1 MYCFNRFL
9 VWSPYYTYCMHTY
22 FLVCVIITNDII
34 WISFVHQCQCYFQ
47 HEETLNDN
55 YVKKKKLSLCVEC
68 YLWNTFEYVYI
79 IWNYFVLCCFDFFIC
94 ITGILQ
100 GPLDLRVRCQITSFT
115 PVSSCGKPITQSQ
128 KFLWPNPTLLSDN
141 NHSKFM
147 INVKCIDGYGN
158 WPVSL
163 GSFYFSKLLTTARN
177 IGTPTSTLSFPILGI
192 LLFFVVIFF
201 GGGVVCF
208 FAWMYFFYV
217 PSYFYTSYIYIYERS
232 THRFT
237 WTVAN
242 TGRHNQTVHTSADAT
257 ADERKTEKLLPPSKR
272 WHTLYSSEVHLHAA
286 IWFRCSHCNT
296 ILADHALRTF

>member
-1 MYCFNRFL
+1 MLFPAWGNIKRQLCKKNCLY
-9 VWSPYYTYCMHTY
+9 V
-22 FLVCVIITNDII
+22 
-34 WISFVHQCQCYFQ
+34 
-47 HEETLNDN
+47 LNAICGIHLN
-55 YVKKKKLSLCVEC
+55 
-68 YLWNTFEYVYI
+68 VYI

-141 NHSKFM
+141 NLSKFM

-201 GGGVVCF
+201 GGHCLF
-208 FAWMYFFYV
+208 FFCMNVFFLCAII
-217 PSYFYTSYIYIYERS
+217 FLYI
-232 THRFT
+232 
-237 WTVAN
+237 
-242 TGRHNQTVHTSADAT
+242 
-257 ADERKTEKLLPPSKR
+257 L
-272 WHTLYSSEVHLHAA
+272 
-286 IWFRCSHCNT
+286 
-296 ILADHALRTF
+296 

>member
-201 GGGVVCF
+201 WGGGCLF
-208 FAWMYFFYV
+208 FCMNVFFLCAII
-217 PSYFYTSYIYIYERS
+217 FLYILHI
-232 THRFT
+232 HL
-237 WTVAN
+237 WT
-242 TGRHNQTVHTSADAT
+242 
-257 ADERKTEKLLPPSKR
+257 
-272 WHTLYSSEVHLHAA
+272 
-286 IWFRCSHCNT
+286 
-296 ILADHALRTF
+296 